1 MRLLLI
7 EDTEDVAHA
16 VVSALARDGHAV
28 DHAPDCAQAED
39 ALAVQDYDVVI
50 LDINLPD
57 GSGIDLLR
65 DMRKRRNAAPVLMLT
80 ARLDVEDRVEALDI
94 GADDY
99 LMKPFDLRELEARV
113 RALVRRGADQRTG
126 VIEYGDLA
134 LDPAG
139 RTVTVMAAPIA
150 LTRREFAVLEILIV
164 NRGRVMSKDRIFE
177 WMFGFDDE
185 EIGTNAVELYIS
197 RLRKKLASSR
207 VSIRTLRGLGYHLY
221 HDDEA

>member
-16 VVSALARDGHAV
+16 VVSAFVRDGHAV

-39 ALAVQDYDVVI
+39 ALTVQDYDVII

-65 DMRKRRNAAPVLMLT
+65 GMRERRNAAPVLMLT
-80 ARLDVEDRVEALDI
+80 ARLDVEDRIEALDI

-113 RALVRRGADQRTG
+113 RALVRRGGDDRTG
-126 VIEYGDLA
+126 VIEYGDVA
-134 LDPAG
+134 LDPAS
-139 RTVTVMAAPIA
+139 RTVTITGVPIA
-150 LTRREFAVLEILIV
+150 LTRREFAVLEILII
-164 NRGRVMSKDRIFE
+164 NRGRVMPKDRIFE
-177 WMFGFDDE
+177 RMFAFDDE
-185 EIGTNAVELYIS
+185 DVGTNAVELYIS
-197 RLRKKLASSR
+197 RLRKKLANSC
-207 VSIRTLRGLGYHLY
+207 VSVRTLRGLGYQLY
-221 HDDEA
+221 HDDET